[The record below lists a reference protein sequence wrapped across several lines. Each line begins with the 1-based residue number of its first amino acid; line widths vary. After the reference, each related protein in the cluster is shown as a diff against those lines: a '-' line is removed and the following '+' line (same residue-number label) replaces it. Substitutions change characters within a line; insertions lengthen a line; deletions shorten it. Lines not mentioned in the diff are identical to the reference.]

1 MRDHAESLSCPLE
14 SGEGDSHAIRH
25 AEPSEPRKVCRW
37 LPCADCFT
45 STISTDDPSG
55 KTPTGPGGAGMKDDH
70 DRQAKTDSESKLP
83 TKSTGREDRGELR
96 RIFLKRQISCHEN
109 RSWLG
114 FEQLPHMPHMIAPP
128 NREQAHTMS
137 WVPGRHPKKRP
148 PQETNPH
155 LPRREN
161 ASFVSPALAGRSD
174 TQPKDRRK
182 EETKNGLQAFSGRF
196 ERPENPGGVQGT
208 MPRVHLYRSE
218 PSSAS

>member
-14 SGEGDSHAIRH
+14 SGEGDFHAIRH

-55 KTPTGPGGAGMKDDH
+55 KTPTGPGGAELKDDH

-83 TKSTGREDRGELR
+83 TKSTGREDRGEFR

-114 FEQLPHMPHMIAPP
+114 FEQLPQMIVS
-128 NREQAHTMS
+128 RIGSRITQC
-137 WVPGRHPKKRP
+137 PGFPDDPQKSDLLKKRIHIFLGERMP
-148 PQETNPH
+148 
-155 LPRREN
+155 LSYRR
-161 ASFVSPALAGRSD
+161 P
-174 TQPKDRRK
+174 
-182 EETKNGLQAFSGRF
+182 
-196 ERPENPGGVQGT
+196 
-208 MPRVHLYRSE
+208 
-218 PSSAS
+218 